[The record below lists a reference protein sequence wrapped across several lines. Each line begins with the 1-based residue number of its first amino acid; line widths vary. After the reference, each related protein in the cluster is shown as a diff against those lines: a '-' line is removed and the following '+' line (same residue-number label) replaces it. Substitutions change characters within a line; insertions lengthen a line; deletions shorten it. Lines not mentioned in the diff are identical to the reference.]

1 LTRYLARR
9 LGLLVP
15 TLLGISVLVFVLMR
29 LIPGDVVQ
37 VMLGT
42 EAQLGPEQR
51 QTLYRLFGL
60 DVPLHVQY
68 FRWLVDLLRGDLG
81 VSLRTAEPV
90 TRVIAGRLPITL
102 ELALLAALLSWV
114 LAVPLGVIAAIRRDG
129 PLDAFAHVVGLI
141 GLSVPNF
148 WLATMLLLATSLYL
162 RWQPAGAEWASPFR
176 DPLTNA
182 QQMLLP
188 VLSLS
193 AALIAVVMRM
203 TRSAMLEVL
212 SQDYIRTA
220 RAKGVGEPLVL
231 GRHASKN
238 AAIPVV
244 TVMGVQVGYLL
255 GGAVVVELIFGLP
268 GIGWMILNGIYQRDY
283 PLVQGGVLFVAVVF
297 VLINLLVDVT
307 YAYLDPR
314 IRYD

>member
-1 LTRYLARR
+1 MSRYVLRR
-9 LGLLVP
+9 LLLLAP

-51 QTLYRLFGL
+51 ETLYRLLGL
-60 DVPLHVQY
+60 DASLPVQY
-68 FRWLVDLLRGDLG
+68 LRWLGALLRGDLG

-90 TRVIAGRLPITL
+90 AAIIAGRLPVTL
-102 ELALLAALLSWV
+102 ELAVLAAALSWTV
-114 LAVPLGVIAAIRRDG
+114 AVPLGVLAALRRRG
-129 PLDAFAHVVGLI
+129 LPALVAHVIGLV
-141 GLSVPNF
+141 GLSVPSF
-148 WLATMLLLATSLYL
+148 WLATMLLLVTSLYF
-162 RWQPAGAEWASPFR
+162 RWQPAGAEWVSPFR
-176 DPLTNA
+176 APLTNA
-182 QQMLLP
+182 QQVLLP

-193 AALIAVVMRM
+193 GALVAVVMRM

-212 SQDYIRTA
+212 GQDYIRTA
-220 RAKGVGEPLVL
+220 RAKGVAEPGVL
-231 GRHASKN
+231 ARHASKN

-255 GGAVVVELIFGLP
+255 GGAVVVEVIFGLP
-268 GIGWMILNGIYQRDY
+268 GLGWMILNGIYQRDY
-283 PLVQGGVLFVAVVF
+283 PVVQGGVLFVGVLF
-297 VLINLLVDVT
+297 VLVNLAVDVA

-314 IRYD
+314 IRYA

>member
-1 LTRYLARR
+1 LSRYFLRR

-15 TLLGISVLVFVLMR
+15 TLLGISVLVFLLMR

-51 QTLYRLFGL
+51 QTLYRLLGL
-60 DVPLHVQY
+60 DAPLHVQY
-68 FRWLVDLLRGDLG
+68 LRWLGDLLRGDLG

-90 TRVIAGRLPITL
+90 TAIIAGRLPITL
-102 ELALLAALLSWV
+102 ELAILAALLSWV
-114 LAVPLGVIAAIRRDG
+114 LAVPLGVVAAVRRHG
-129 PLDAFAHVVGLI
+129 VLDALAHLVGLV

-148 WLATMLLLATSLYL
+148 WLATMLLLVTSLYL
-162 RWQPAGAEWASPFR
+162 RWQPAGVEWMSPLR
-176 DPLTNA
+176 DPVTNA

-193 AALIAVVMRM
+193 GALVAVVMRM

-212 SQDYIRTA
+212 GQDYIRTA
-220 RAKGVGEPLVL
+220 RAKGVSEALVL
-231 GRHASKN
+231 ARHASKN

-255 GGAVVVELIFGLP
+255 GGAVVVEVIFGLP

-297 VLINLLVDVT
+297 VLVNLLVDLT